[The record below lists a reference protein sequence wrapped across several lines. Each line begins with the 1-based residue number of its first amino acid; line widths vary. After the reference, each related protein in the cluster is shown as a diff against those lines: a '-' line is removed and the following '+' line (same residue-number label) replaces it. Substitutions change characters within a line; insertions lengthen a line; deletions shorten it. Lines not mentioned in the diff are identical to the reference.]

1 MLLSEDFYRPKRT
14 RFVTA
19 GGHFCRTIQPVLIV
33 GQLFGLLPIDGVC
46 SGRWWCLRWKLFSWR
61 ILYAFNVQLGAF
73 TMAGFSFATFWY
85 SGVEFA
91 KIMSWWFFTLN
102 LLISI
107 KFSLLTRHWPTLMA
121 RWVQLE
127 QSLPDQPRL
136 SAACRRNVRQI
147 GCITTVLLAS
157 GLIEH
162 VLSKPAG
169 LHRAYRCPIP
179 NLLEAHYKQAFP
191 EMFSFVPY
199 DPYLG
204 FLAQTITSLLT
215 MYWNYV
221 DLFLITVSVGLRTN
235 LAHVNAVIES
245 SEKMYHRGSFWKEHN
260 AHYRRVLDLIRDVN
274 SHIGVFIV
282 ISYSSNLFFI
292 CTQLVNVFQQN
303 SSLVVTTYFWYSL
316 FHLIGRIVAVSL
328 YGSAIHDEYCR
339 TRSMFYNLPD
349 GYSYTDEVR
358 RFQRQVEHDSVAL
371 TGYGFFH
378 LTRKLIL
385 KASTVVTYELVLTQ
399 VNEAEAKNGDD
410 NPCT

>member
-1 MLLSEDFYRPKRT
+1 M
-14 RFVTA
+14 
-19 GGHFCRTIQPVLIV
+19 
-33 GQLFGLLPIDGVC
+33 
-46 SGRWWCLRWKLFSWR
+46 
-61 ILYAFNVQLGAF
+61 GAF
-73 TMAGFSFATFWY
+73 VMAGFSFATFWH

-91 KIMSWWFFTLN
+91 KIMSWWFFALN

-107 KFSLLTRHWPTLMA
+107 NFSVLARNWPQLMTRWM
-121 RWVQLE
+121 QLE
-127 QSLPDQPRL
+127 QSLPDQASL
-136 SAACRRNVRQI
+136 SASYRRNSRQI
-147 GCITTVLLAS
+147 VLITIILLAS
-157 GLIEH
+157 GLTEH

-199 DPYLG
+199 DPYVG
-204 FLAQTITSLLT
+204 FFAQTITSLLT
-215 MYWNYV
+215 VYWNYV
-221 DLFLITVSVGLRTN
+221 DLFLITISIGLRTN
-235 LAHVNAVIES
+235 LTHVNGVIQC
-245 SEKMYHRGSFWKEHN
+245 SEKLYQRANFWKEQFAN
-260 AHYRRVLDLIRDVN
+260 YRQVLGLIRDVN
-274 SHIGVFIV
+274 SRIGALIV

-292 CTQLVNVFQQN
+292 CVQLVNVFQQN
-303 SSLVVTTYFWYSL
+303 SSFIVTTYFWYSL
-316 FHLIGRIVAVSL
+316 FHLIGRIMAVSL
-328 YGSAIHDEYCR
+328 FGSAIHDEYCR
-339 TRSMFYNLPD
+339 TRALFYNLPD
-349 GYSYTDEVR
+349 GYSCSEEVVQ